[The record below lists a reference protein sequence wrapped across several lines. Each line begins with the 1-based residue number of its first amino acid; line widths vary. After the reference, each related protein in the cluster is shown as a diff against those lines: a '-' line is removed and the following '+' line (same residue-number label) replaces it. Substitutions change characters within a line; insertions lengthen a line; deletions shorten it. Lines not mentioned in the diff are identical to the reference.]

1 MRAGG
6 NDRRFLFFDSSLIF
20 FCFDDHLLFRLIQW
34 NPSPAPANQPLPD
47 DSSES
52 DGHSPMPYGELDAL
66 RFKAELEMAQRELE
80 DVSKKAGIAELEW
93 EDQRKQLLE
102 TIDCTALKSIF
113 DPTQLLMLISFF
125 LHLAARDAE
134 LNQLKTLVEQLAD
147 KVNPRSDTAAERLA
161 AVEHRVDEVAT
172 HGVRLGTTLGLAAM
186 ATHTDVDYFA
196 RPRGFRGGAP
206 EDIEEIELILE
217 RLDGHGD
224 AIAEITHPQSVLN
237 RLFD

>member
-1 MRAGG
+1 
-6 NDRRFLFFDSSLIF
+6 
-20 FCFDDHLLFRLIQW
+20 LIQW
-34 NPSPAPANQPLPD
+34 NPPRAPANQPLPD

-52 DGHSPMPYGELDAL
+52 DGHSPVPYGEEDAI
-66 RFKAELEMAQRELE
+66 RFKEELEASRRELE

-93 EDQRKQLLE
+93 EDQRRQLLE
-102 TIDCTALKSIF
+102 TIDGTDLRLVLDSTRLLALIF
-113 DPTQLLMLISFF
+113 FF
-125 LHLAARDAE
+125 LLLAARDAE
-134 LNQLKTLVEQLAD
+134 LNQLKALVEQLAE
-147 KVNPRSDTAAERLA
+147 KVNALGNTPVERLA
-161 AVEHRVDEVAT
+161 AVERRVDEVAV

-186 ATHTDVDYFA
+186 ATHTDVDYST